1 MNLPGYI
8 LYFWSETNSIVML
21 NIIKAGIITAFLA
34 TGTVVIPSAIPDEGM
49 FPLSE
54 LGKAGLK
61 KAGLKISEKDIYN
74 PGQIGL
80 VDALV
85 QVSGC
90 SGSFVSPNGLIIT
103 NHHCAFSAVQLA
115 STPEHNYLENGFVA
129 NSHEQEI
136 EAKGLNIR
144 ITDSYEDV
152 SQEVLAAVA
161 HVSDPTERIDIINNK
176 RKEIA
181 KEAEGQDPTIKAE
194 VSEMFIGKSYVLFR
208 YKTIEDVRL
217 VYVPRQDIGE
227 FGGETDNW
235 VWPRHTGDF
244 SFLRAYVAPDGSSAK
259 FAKENVPYKP
269 KKHLKVNPKGVN
281 ENDFVFILGYPGRTF
296 RHRPAQYIAYQEKY
310 LLPYTSELYDFQN
323 QQMEIAGKDDKATEL
338 ALATRIKRNANVMK
352 NYRGKLKGLR
362 NIDLVNTKIKED
374 QELEKF
380 IQSDADLKSQYGNLM
395 NDIEQ
400 HYQTVFNNAEKE
412 LWYNNIYSGIRSL
425 QLASL
430 TNSFQDALNKELSSK
445 RKADLFA
452 ANIESFKKQ
461 MSGLYESFN
470 LQVDKN
476 IAATMFNQAYQLKGQ
491 NSLPFV
497 SNYKFKNEQDAS
509 NFITNAIQTSK
520 LTNYSDFES
529 NVLKDVNSFLKYQ
542 DDLMLFQKAL
552 EKEMSPFDQEQKRR
566 EGNLNK
572 LMADY
577 IAVKEKF
584 QSKSFIPDANSTLRL
599 TYGNI
604 KGYSPADATYME
616 PFTTV
621 KGLIEKGNSGLSEF
635 TYPESIKQNWLDKN
649 FGNYFKKELNDVPV
663 NILYNMDT
671 TGGNSGSPIMN
682 AYGELIGVNFD
693 RAYDATINDF
703 AWNESYSRSIGVDIR
718 YVLWIA
724 DKIDNAQFIINEM
737 GIKR

>member
-1 MNLPGYI
+1 
-8 LYFWSETNSIVML
+8 ML
-21 NIIKAGIITAFLA
+21 NFIKAGLIAAFLT
-34 TGTVVIPSAIPDEGM
+34 TGTIIIPNAIPDEGM

-54 LGKAGLK
+54 LSKAGLK
-61 KAGLKISEKDIYN
+61 KAGLKISEKEIYN

-144 ITDSYEDV
+144 ITDSYQDV
-152 SQEVLAAVA
+152 SQRILEAVA
-161 HVSDPTERIDIINNK
+161 NVSDPSQRIDIINNK
-176 RKEIA
+176 RQEIA
-181 KEAEGQDPTIKAE
+181 KEAEAQDPTIKAE

-217 VYVPRQDIGE
+217 VYIPRQNIGE

-244 SFLRAYVAPDGSSAK
+244 SFLRAYVAKDGSSAK
-259 FAKENVPYKP
+259 YSKDNVPYKP
-269 KKHLKVNPKGVN
+269 KKHLKVNPNGVK

-296 RHRPAQYIAYQEKY
+296 RHRPAQYIEYQQKY

-323 QQMEIAGKDDKATEL
+323 QQMLLAGKDDKATEL

-362 NIDLVNTKIKED
+362 NIDLINSKIKED
-374 QELEKF
+374 EELAKF
-380 IQSDADLKSQYGNLM
+380 IENDAELKSKYGSLM
-395 NDIEQ
+395 EDIDQ
-400 HYQTVFNNAEKE
+400 HYKQVFNNAEKE

-425 QLASL
+425 QFASL
-430 TNSFQDALNKELSSK
+430 TNSFQEALNKELSSS
-445 RKADLFA
+445 RKAELFN
-452 ANIESFKKQ
+452 ANIANFKKQ
-461 MSGLYESFN
+461 LAGLYESFN
-470 LQVDKN
+470 INVDKS
-476 IAATMFNQAYQLKGQ
+476 IASNMFAQAYQLKDG

-497 SNYKFKNEQDAS
+497 ADHKFNNEQAAS
-509 NFITNAIQTSK
+509 DYISRIIEDSK
-520 LTNYSDFES
+520 LSNQEYFE
-529 NVLKDVNSFLKYQ
+529 NTVLKDATSFLKYS
-542 DDLMLFQKAL
+542 DELMKFQKEL
-552 EKEMSPFDQEQKRR
+552 DSEMQPFYAEQKRR

-577 IAVKEKF
+577 MAVKEKF

-599 TYGNI
+599 TFGNI
-604 KGYSPADATYME
+604 KGYSPADANYMA

-621 KGLIEKGNSGLSEF
+621 KGIIEKGNSGLPEF
-635 TYPESIKQNWLDKN
+635 EYPEAIKTNWLDKN
-649 FGNYFKKELNDVPV
+649 FGNYFNKDLNDVPV

-724 DKIDNAQFIINEM
+724 DKIDNAQFIIQEM
-737 GIKR
+737 GVK

>member
-1 MNLPGYI
+1 
-8 LYFWSETNSIVML
+8 ML
-21 NIIKAGIITAFLA
+21 NFIKAGIIAAFLT
-34 TGTVVIPSAIPDEGM
+34 TGTVIIPNAIPDEGM

-61 KAGLKISEKDIYN
+61 KAGLKISEKEIYN

-152 SQEVLAAVA
+152 SQRILDAVA
-161 HVSDPTERIDIINNK
+161 NVTDPSQRIDIITNK

-181 KEAEGQDPTIKAE
+181 KEAEAQDPTIKAE
-194 VSEMFIGKSYVLFR
+194 VSEMFIGKSYVLFK

-217 VYVPRQDIGE
+217 VYIPRQNIGE

-244 SFLRAYVAPDGSSAK
+244 SFLRAYVAKDGSSAK
-259 FAKENVPYKP
+259 YSKDNVPYKP

-296 RHRPAQYIAYQEKY
+296 RHRPAQYIEYQQQY

-323 QQMEIAGKDDKATEL
+323 QQMLLAGKDDKATEL

-374 QELEKF
+374 EELAKF
-380 IQSDADLKSQYGNLM
+380 IENDAELKAQYGSLM
-395 NDIEQ
+395 KDIDQ
-400 HYQTVFNNAEKE
+400 HYQLVFQNAEKE
-412 LWYNNIYSGIRSL
+412 LWYNNVYSGIRGL

-430 TNSFQDALNKELSSK
+430 TNSFQDAINKELSSK
-445 RKADLFA
+445 RKEELYN
-452 ANIESFKKQ
+452 ANIENFKKQ
-461 MSGLYESFN
+461 LAGLYESFN
-470 LQVDKN
+470 LNVDKS
-476 IAATMFNQAYQLKGQ
+476 IASTMFAQAYQLKDG
-491 NSLPFV
+491 NALPFV
-497 SNYKFKNEQDAS
+497 AAHKFSNEQAAS
-509 NFITNAIQTSK
+509 DFISKTIEDSK
-520 LTNYSDFES
+520 LSNQEYFE
-529 NVLKDVNSFLKYQ
+529 NTVLKDVNSFLKYS
-542 DDLMLFQKAL
+542 DDLMKFQKEL
-552 EKEMSPFDQEQKRR
+552 DKEMQPFYAEQKRR

-599 TYGNI
+599 TFGNI

-621 KGLIEKGNSGLSEF
+621 KGIIEKGNSGLNEF
-635 TYPESIKQNWLDKN
+635 HYPEAIKTNWLDKN
-649 FGNYFKKELNDVPV
+649 FGNYFKKDLNDVPV
-663 NILYNMDT
+663 NMLYNMDT

-724 DKIDNAQFIINEM
+724 DKIDNAQFIIQEM
-737 GIKR
+737 GVK

>member
-1 MNLPGYI
+1 
-8 LYFWSETNSIVML
+8 ML
-21 NIIKAGIITAFLA
+21 NFIKAGLIAAFLT
-34 TGTVVIPSAIPDEGM
+34 TGTILIPNAIPDEGM

-54 LGKAGLK
+54 LSKAGLK
-61 KAGLKISEKDIYN
+61 KAGLKISEKEIYN

-144 ITDSYEDV
+144 ITDSYQDV
-152 SQEVLAAVA
+152 SQRILEAVSN
-161 HVSDPTERIDIINNK
+161 VSDPSQRIDIINNK
-176 RKEIA
+176 RQEIA
-181 KEAEGQDPTIKAE
+181 KEAEAQDPTIKAE

-217 VYVPRQDIGE
+217 VYVPRQNIGE

-244 SFLRAYVAPDGSSAK
+244 SFLRAYVAKDGSSAK
-259 FAKENVPYKP
+259 YSKDNVPYKP
-269 KKHLKVNPKGVN
+269 KKHLKVNPNGVK

-296 RHRPAQYIAYQEKY
+296 RHRPAQYIEYQQQY

-323 QQMEIAGKDDKATEL
+323 QQMLLAGKDDKATEL

-362 NIDLVNTKIKED
+362 NIDLINSKIKED
-374 QELEKF
+374 EELAKF
-380 IQSDADLKSQYGNLM
+380 IENDADLKSKYGSLM
-395 NDIEQ
+395 EDIDQ
-400 HYQTVFNNAEKE
+400 HYKQVFNNAEKE

-425 QLASL
+425 QFASL
-430 TNSFQDALNKELSSK
+430 TNSFQEALNKELSSS
-445 RKADLFA
+445 RKAELFN
-452 ANIESFKKQ
+452 ANIANFKKQ
-461 MSGLYESFN
+461 LAGLYESFN
-470 LQVDKN
+470 INVDKS
-476 IAATMFNQAYQLKGQ
+476 IASNMFAQAYQLKDG

-497 SNYKFKNEQDAS
+497 AAHKFNNEQAAS
-509 NFITNAIQTSK
+509 DYISRIIEDSK
-520 LTNYSDFES
+520 LSNQEYFE
-529 NVLKDVNSFLKYQ
+529 NTVLKDATSFLKYS
-542 DDLMLFQKAL
+542 DELMKFQKEL
-552 EKEMSPFDQEQKRR
+552 DSEMQPFYAEQKRR

-577 IAVKEKF
+577 MAVKEKF

-599 TYGNI
+599 TFGNI
-604 KGYSPADATYME
+604 KGYSPADANYMA

-621 KGLIEKGNSGLSEF
+621 KGIIEKGNSGLPEF
-635 TYPESIKQNWLDKN
+635 EYPEAIKTNWLDKN
-649 FGNYFKKELNDVPV
+649 FGNYFNKDLNDVPV

-724 DKIDNAQFIINEM
+724 DKIDNAQFIIQEM
-737 GIKR
+737 GVK

>member
-1 MNLPGYI
+1 MNI
-8 LYFWSETNSIVML
+8 L
-21 NIIKAGIITAFLA
+21 KAGVLFSALA
-34 TGTVVIPSAIPDEGM
+34 LGTFNFSATIPDEGM

-54 LGKAGLK
+54 LSRAGLK

-90 SGSFVSPNGLIIT
+90 TGSFVSRTGLIIT

-115 STPEHNYLENGFVA
+115 STPEHNYLQNGFVA

-136 EAKGLNIR
+136 QAKGLTIR

-152 SQEVLAAVA
+152 SKEVLEAVA
-161 HVSDPTERIDIINNK
+161 QVSDPIQRIDIINKK
-176 RKEIA
+176 RIELA
-181 KEAEGQDPTIKAE
+181 KAAESADPTIKAE
-194 VSEMFIGKSYVLFR
+194 VSEMFIGKSYVLFK

-217 VYVPRQDIGE
+217 VYIPRRDIGE

-244 SFLRAYVAPDGSSAK
+244 SFLRAYVGPDGKSAK
-259 FAKENVPYKP
+259 YAKENVPFTP
-269 KKHLKVNPKGVN
+269 KKHLKINPKGVN

-296 RHRPAQYIAYQEKY
+296 RHRPAQYIEYQQKF

-323 QQMEIAGKDDKATEL
+323 QQMLLAGKDDKSTEL

-362 NIDLVNTKIKED
+362 NIDLINSKEIED
-374 QELEKF
+374 KALADF
-380 IQSDADLKSQYGNLM
+380 IQSKPQLKQKYGSLM
-395 NDIEQ
+395 ADIEK
-400 HYQTVFNNAEKE
+400 HYAVVFGDAEKE
-412 LWYNNIYSGIRSL
+412 LWYNNIYSGIRMLQVSSL
-425 QLASL
+425 V
-430 TNSFQDALNKELSSK
+430 NSFKEALGKELSTAK
-445 RKADLFA
+445 REQLFKI
-452 ANIESFKKQ
+452 NIDQFKKQ
-461 MSGLYESFN
+461 LLPLYEGYNVS
-470 LQVDKN
+470 VDKT
-476 IAATMFNQAYQLKGQ
+476 IGGHMLEQAFQLQGANRISAVASKQ
-491 NSLPFV
+491 
-497 SNYKFKNEQDAS
+497 FKSQQDAS
-509 NFITNAIQTSK
+509 NFIQSAIDKSAMNNVDK
-520 LTNYSDFES
+520 FVND
-529 NVLKDVNSFLKYQ
+529 VLKNASTLMSYN
-542 DDLMLFQKAL
+542 DDLLTFQDEL
-552 EKEMSPFDQEQKRR
+552 YKETEPFREEQKRR

-577 IAVKEKF
+577 VAVKEQF
-584 QSKSFIPDANSTLRL
+584 QSKNFIPDANSTLRL
-599 TYGNI
+599 TFGNI
-604 KGYSPADATYME
+604 KGYSPVDATYME

-621 KGLIEKGNSGLSEF
+621 RGLIEKGNSGAPEF
-635 TYPESIKQNWLDKN
+635 AYPQAIKQNWLDKN
-649 FGNYFKKELNDVPV
+649 FGSYFKKEINDVPV

-682 AYGELIGVNFD
+682 AHGELIGVNFD

-724 DKIDNAQFIINEM
+724 DKVDNAQFILRELAI
-737 GIKR
+737 

>member
-1 MNLPGYI
+1 MAPENI
-8 LYFWSETNSIVML
+8 LYFWDETNSMIMM
-21 NIIKAGIITAFLA
+21 NILKAGVLMSALA
-34 TGTVVIPSAIPDEGM
+34 LGTFNFSATIPDEGM

-54 LGKAGLK
+54 LSRAGLK

-90 SGSFVSPNGLIIT
+90 TGSFVSRTGLIIT

-115 STPEHNYLENGFVA
+115 STPEHNYLQNGFVA

-136 EAKGLNIR
+136 QAKGLTIR

-152 SQEVLAAVA
+152 SKEVLEAVA
-161 HVSDPTERIDIINNK
+161 QVSDPIQRIDIINKK
-176 RKEIA
+176 RIELA
-181 KEAEGQDPTIKAE
+181 KAAESADPTIKAE
-194 VSEMFIGKSYVLFR
+194 VSEMFIGKSYVLFK

-217 VYVPRQDIGE
+217 VYIPRQDIGE

-244 SFLRAYVAPDGSSAK
+244 SFLRAYVGPDGKSAK
-259 FAKENVPYKP
+259 YAKENVPYTP
-269 KKHLKVNPKGVN
+269 KKHLKINPKGVN

-296 RHRPAQYIAYQEKY
+296 RHRPAQYIEYQQKF

-323 QQMEIAGKDDKATEL
+323 QQMLLAGKDDKSTEL

-362 NIDLVNTKIKED
+362 NIDLINSKEVED
-374 QELEKF
+374 KALADF
-380 IQSDADLKSQYGNLM
+380 IQSKPELKQKYGSLM
-395 NDIEQ
+395 DDIEK
-400 HYQTVFNNAEKE
+400 HYAVVFGDAEKE
-412 LWYNNIYSGIRSL
+412 LWYNNIYSGIRLLQVSSL
-425 QLASL
+425 V
-430 TNSFQDALNKELSSK
+430 NSFKEALGKELSTVK
-445 RKADLFA
+445 REQLFKI
-452 ANIESFKKQ
+452 NIDQFKKQ
-461 MSGLYESFN
+461 LLPLYEGYN
-470 LQVDKN
+470 LSVDKT
-476 IAATMFNQAYQLKGQ
+476 IGGHMFEQAYQLQGQ
-491 NSLPFV
+491 NRITAVAS
-497 SNYKFKNEQDAS
+497 KQFKSQQDAS
-509 NFITNAIQTSK
+509 NYIQAAIDKSAMNNVDK
-520 LTNYSDFES
+520 FVND
-529 NVLKDVNSFLKYQ
+529 VLKNASTLMAYNDELLTFQ
-542 DDLMLFQKAL
+542 DELY
-552 EKEMSPFDQEQKRR
+552 KETEPFREEQKRR

-577 IAVKEKF
+577 VAVKEQF
-584 QSKSFIPDANSTLRL
+584 QSKNFIPDANSTLRL
-599 TYGNI
+599 TFGNI
-604 KGYSPADATYME
+604 KGYSPVDATYME

-621 KGLIEKGNSGLSEF
+621 RGLIEKGNSGAPEF
-635 TYPESIKQNWLDKN
+635 AYPQAIKQNWLDKN
-649 FGNYFKKELNDVPV
+649 FGNYFKKEINDVPV

-682 AYGELIGVNFD
+682 AHGELIGVNFD

-724 DKIDNAQFIINEM
+724 DKVDNAQFILKEL
-737 GIKR
+737 GI

>member
-1 MNLPGYI
+1 
-8 LYFWSETNSIVML
+8 ML
-21 NIIKAGIITAFLA
+21 NFIKAGLIAAFLT
-34 TGTVVIPSAIPDEGM
+34 TGTILIPNAIPDEGM

-54 LGKAGLK
+54 LSKAGLK
-61 KAGLKISEKDIYN
+61 KAGLKISEKEIYN

-115 STPEHNYLENGFVA
+115 SSPEHNYLENGFVA

-144 ITDSYEDV
+144 ITDSYQDV
-152 SQEVLAAVA
+152 SQRILEAVA
-161 HVSDPTERIDIINNK
+161 NVSDPSQRIDIINNK
-176 RKEIA
+176 RQEIA
-181 KEAEGQDPTIKAE
+181 KEAEAQDPTIKAE

-217 VYVPRQDIGE
+217 VYVPRQNIGE

-244 SFLRAYVAPDGSSAK
+244 SFLRAYVAKDGSSAK
-259 FAKENVPYKP
+259 YSKDNVPYKP
-269 KKHLKVNPKGVN
+269 KKHLKVNPNGVK

-296 RHRPAQYIAYQEKY
+296 RHRPAQYIEYQQQY

-323 QQMEIAGKDDKATEL
+323 QQMLLAGKDDKATEL

-362 NIDLVNTKIKED
+362 NIDLINSKIKED
-374 QELEKF
+374 EELAKF
-380 IQSDADLKSQYGNLM
+380 IENDAELKSKYGSLM
-395 NDIEQ
+395 EDIDQ
-400 HYQTVFNNAEKE
+400 HYKQVFNNAEKE

-425 QLASL
+425 QFASL
-430 TNSFQDALNKELSSK
+430 TNSFQEALNKELSSS
-445 RKADLFA
+445 RKAELFN
-452 ANIESFKKQ
+452 ANIANFKKQ
-461 MSGLYESFN
+461 LAGLYESFN
-470 LQVDKN
+470 INVDKS
-476 IAATMFNQAYQLKGQ
+476 IASNMFAQAYQLKDG

-497 SNYKFKNEQDAS
+497 AAHKFNNEQAAS
-509 NFITNAIQTSK
+509 DYISRIIEDTK
-520 LTNYSDFES
+520 LSNQEYFE
-529 NVLKDVNSFLKYQ
+529 NTVLKDATSFLKYS
-542 DDLMLFQKAL
+542 DELMKFQKEL
-552 EKEMSPFDQEQKRR
+552 DSEMQPFYAEQKRR

-577 IAVKEKF
+577 MAVKEKF

-599 TYGNI
+599 TFGNI
-604 KGYSPADATYME
+604 KGYSPADANYMA

-621 KGLIEKGNSGLSEF
+621 KGIIEKGNSGLPEF
-635 TYPESIKQNWLDKN
+635 EYPEAIKTNWLDKN
-649 FGNYFKKELNDVPV
+649 FGNYFNKDLNDVPV

-724 DKIDNAQFIINEM
+724 DKIDNAQFIIQEM
-737 GIKR
+737 GVK

>member
-1 MNLPGYI
+1 M
-8 LYFWSETNSIVML
+8 
-21 NIIKAGIITAFLA
+21 AAFLT
-34 TGTVVIPSAIPDEGM
+34 TGTVIIPNAIPDEGM

-54 LGKAGLK
+54 LSKAGLK

-74 PGQIGL
+74 PGSIGL

-136 EAKGLNIR
+136 EAKGLSIR

-152 SQEVLAAVA
+152 SNQVLDAAA
-161 HVSDPTERIDIINNK
+161 NLTDPAQRIDAINAK
-176 RKEIA
+176 RIALA
-181 KEAEGQDPTIKAE
+181 KEAEAKDPTIKAE
-194 VSEMFIGKSYVLFR
+194 VSEMFIGKTYVLFK

-217 VYVPRQDIGE
+217 VYIPRQNIGE

-244 SFLRAYVAPDGSSAK
+244 SFLRAYVAPDGKSAK
-259 FAKENVPYKP
+259 YAKENVPYKP
-269 KKHLKVNPKGVN
+269 KKHLKVNPNGVN

-296 RHRPAQYIAYQEKY
+296 RHRPAQYIEYQQKY

-323 QQMEIAGKDDKATEL
+323 QQMELAGKDDKAMEL
-338 ALATRIKRNANVMK
+338 VLATRIKRNANVLK

-374 QELEKF
+374 QELAQFIEK
-380 IQSDADLKSQYGNLM
+380 DAALKAQYGTLM
-395 NDIEQ
+395 ADIDKHYEQ
-400 HYQTVFNNAEKE
+400 VFADAEKE

-425 QLASL
+425 QFASL
-430 TNSFQDALNKELSSK
+430 TNSFKDALLAEKSPAK
-445 RKADLFA
+445 RKQLFDANVENYKKQLLGLHESYNLAVDKQIAAHMFGQAVNLPANNQLPLLKKHQLSTAEAAAAYSNKVLSDSKLTDFPTFA
-452 ANIESFKKQ
+452 AN
-461 MSGLYESFN
+461 
-470 LQVDKN
+470 
-476 IAATMFNQAYQLKGQ
+476 QLK
-491 NSLPFV
+491 
-497 SNYKFKNEQDAS
+497 DAS
-509 NFITNAIQTSK
+509 T
-520 LTNYSDFES
+520 
-529 NVLKDVNSFLKYQ
+529 FLAYN
-542 DDLMLFQKAL
+542 DELMDLQKELAQ
-552 EKEMSPFDQEQKRR
+552 EMTPFLATQKSR

-577 IAVKEKF
+577 VAVKEKF

-599 TYGNI
+599 TFGNI
-604 KGYSPADATYME
+604 KGYSPVDASYMA

-621 KGLIEKGNSGLSEF
+621 KGIIEKGNSGLPEF

-649 FGNYFKKELNDVPV
+649 FGNYLKKDLNDVPV

-682 AYGELIGVNFD
+682 AHGELIGVNFD

-724 DKIDNAQFIINEM
+724 DKIDNAQFIIKEM
-737 GIKR
+737 GI

>member
-1 MNLPGYI
+1 
-8 LYFWSETNSIVML
+8 ML

-152 SQEVLAAVA
+152 SQQVLAAVA

-296 RHRPAQYIAYQEKY
+296 RHRPAQYISYQEKY

-380 IQSDADLKSQYGNLM
+380 IQSDAALKAQYGNLM
-395 NDIEQ
+395 NDIDQ

-452 ANIESFKKQ
+452 ANIEGFKKQ
-461 MSGLYESFN
+461 MASLYESYN

-476 IAATMFNQAYQLKGQ
+476 IAATMFNQAYQLKGD
-491 NSLPFV
+491 NRLPFV
-497 SNYKFKNEQDAS
+497 SNYQFKSEQEAS
-509 NFITNAIQTSK
+509 NFITKAIESSK
-520 LTNYSDFES
+520 LSNYTDFES

-542 DDLMLFQKAL
+542 DDLMLFQKGL
-552 EKEMSPFDQEQKRR
+552 EKEMTPFDQEQKRR

-693 RAYDATINDF
+693 RAYDATINDY

>member
-1 MNLPGYI
+1 
-8 LYFWSETNSIVML
+8 ML
-21 NIIKAGIITAFLA
+21 NFIKAGLIAAFLT
-34 TGTVVIPSAIPDEGM
+34 TGTILIPNAIPDEGM

-54 LGKAGLK
+54 LSKAGLK
-61 KAGLKISEKDIYN
+61 KAGLKISEKEIYN

-144 ITDSYEDV
+144 ITDSYQDV
-152 SQEVLAAVA
+152 SQRILEAVSN
-161 HVSDPTERIDIINNK
+161 VSDPSQRIDIINNK
-176 RKEIA
+176 RQEIA
-181 KEAEGQDPTIKAE
+181 KEAEAQDPTIKAE

-217 VYVPRQDIGE
+217 VYVPRQNIGE

-244 SFLRAYVAPDGSSAK
+244 SFLRAYVAKDGSSAK
-259 FAKENVPYKP
+259 YSKDNVPYKP
-269 KKHLKVNPKGVN
+269 KKHLKVNPNGVK

-296 RHRPAQYIAYQEKY
+296 RHRPAQYIEYQQQY

-323 QQMEIAGKDDKATEL
+323 QQMLLAGKDDKATEL

-362 NIDLVNTKIKED
+362 NIDLINSKIKED
-374 QELEKF
+374 EELAKF
-380 IQSDADLKSQYGNLM
+380 IQNDAELKSKYGSLM
-395 NDIEQ
+395 EDIDQ
-400 HYQTVFNNAEKE
+400 HYKQVFNNAEKE

-425 QLASL
+425 QFASL
-430 TNSFQDALNKELSSK
+430 TNSFQEALNKELSSS
-445 RKADLFA
+445 RKAELFN
-452 ANIESFKKQ
+452 ANIANFKKQ
-461 MSGLYESFN
+461 LAGLYESFN
-470 LQVDKN
+470 INVDKS
-476 IAATMFNQAYQLKGQ
+476 IASNMFAQAYQLKDG

-497 SNYKFKNEQDAS
+497 AAHKFNNEQAAS
-509 NFITNAIQTSK
+509 DFISRIIEDSK
-520 LTNYSDFES
+520 LSNQEYFE
-529 NVLKDVNSFLKYQ
+529 NTVLKDANSFLKYS
-542 DDLMLFQKAL
+542 DELMKFQKEL
-552 EKEMSPFDQEQKRR
+552 DSEMQPFYAEQKRR

-577 IAVKEKF
+577 MAVKEKF

-599 TYGNI
+599 TFGNI
-604 KGYSPADATYME
+604 KGYSPADANYMA

-621 KGLIEKGNSGLSEF
+621 KGIIEKGNSGLPEF
-635 TYPESIKQNWLDKN
+635 EYPEAIKTNWLDKN
-649 FGNYFKKELNDVPV
+649 FGNYFKKDLNDVPV

-724 DKIDNAQFIINEM
+724 DKIDNAQFIIQEM
-737 GIKR
+737 GVK

>member
-1 MNLPGYI
+1 
-8 LYFWSETNSIVML
+8 ML
-21 NIIKAGIITAFLA
+21 NFIKAGLIAAFLT
-34 TGTVVIPSAIPDEGM
+34 TGTILIPNAIPDEGM

-54 LGKAGLK
+54 LSKAGLK
-61 KAGLKISEKDIYN
+61 KAGLKISEKEIYN

-115 STPEHNYLENGFVA
+115 SSPEHNYLENGFVA

-144 ITDSYEDV
+144 ITDSYQDV
-152 SQEVLAAVA
+152 SQRILEAVA
-161 HVSDPTERIDIINNK
+161 NVSDPSQRIDIINNK
-176 RKEIA
+176 RQEIA
-181 KEAEGQDPTIKAE
+181 KEAEAQDPTIKAE

-217 VYVPRQDIGE
+217 VYVPRQNIGE

-244 SFLRAYVAPDGSSAK
+244 SFLRAYVAKDGSSAK
-259 FAKENVPYKP
+259 YSKDNVPYKP
-269 KKHLKVNPKGVN
+269 KKHLKVNPNGVK

-296 RHRPAQYIAYQEKY
+296 RHRPAQYIEYQQQY

-323 QQMEIAGKDDKATEL
+323 QQMLLAGKDDKATEL

-362 NIDLVNTKIKED
+362 NIDLINSKIKED
-374 QELEKF
+374 EELAKF
-380 IQSDADLKSQYGNLM
+380 IENDAELKSKYGSLM
-395 NDIEQ
+395 EDIDQ
-400 HYQTVFNNAEKE
+400 HYKQVFNNAEKE

-425 QLASL
+425 QFASL
-430 TNSFQDALNKELSSK
+430 TNSFQEALNKELSSS
-445 RKADLFA
+445 RKAELFN
-452 ANIESFKKQ
+452 ANIANFKKQ
-461 MSGLYESFN
+461 LAGLYESFN
-470 LQVDKN
+470 INVDKS
-476 IAATMFNQAYQLKGQ
+476 IASNMFAQAYQLKDG

-497 SNYKFKNEQDAS
+497 AAHKFNNEQAAS
-509 NFITNAIQTSK
+509 DYISRIIEDSK
-520 LTNYSDFES
+520 LSNQEYFE
-529 NVLKDVNSFLKYQ
+529 NTVLKDATSFLKYS
-542 DDLMLFQKAL
+542 DELMKFQKEL
-552 EKEMSPFDQEQKRR
+552 DSEMQPFYAEQKRR

-577 IAVKEKF
+577 MAVKEKF

-599 TYGNI
+599 TFGNI
-604 KGYSPADATYME
+604 KGYSPADANYMA

-621 KGLIEKGNSGLSEF
+621 KGIIEKGNSGLPEF
-635 TYPESIKQNWLDKN
+635 EYPEAIKTNWLDKN
-649 FGNYFKKELNDVPV
+649 FGNYFNKDLNDVPV

-724 DKIDNAQFIINEM
+724 DKIDNAQFIIQEM
-737 GIKR
+737 GVK

>member
-1 MNLPGYI
+1 
-8 LYFWSETNSIVML
+8 ML

-269 KKHLKVNPKGVN
+269 KKHLKLNPKGVN

-380 IQSDADLKSQYGNLM
+380 IQSDADMKSQYGNLM

-452 ANIESFKKQ
+452 TNIESFKKQ

-497 SNYKFKNEQDAS
+497 SNYQFKNEQDAS

-621 KGLIEKGNSGLSEF
+621 KGLIEKGNSGLSVF